1 MVRIFAYIPHKNGIA
16 DDVAL
21 ELIAAATKIDP
32 GAPLTAILTGSGT
45 ELDTACES
53 LRHSFTEIWKVS
65 SSALAYPNAELVRK
79 ALARIL
85 PRESFVLV
93 PHDHFGVDLSPGL
106 SIKLNAAFVSDVVEI
121 E

>member
-1 MVRIFAYIPHKNGIA
+1 MARIFAYISHKNGVA

-21 ELIAAATKIDP
+21 ELIAAARKIDP

-45 ELDTACES
+45 EIDTACES
-53 LRHSFTEIWKVS
+53 LRHSFTEIWKIS
-65 SSALAYPNAELVRK
+65 CGALAYPNAELVRK

-85 PRESFVLV
+85 PRGSFVLV

-121 E
+121 